1 MYPECSLPPHGST
14 TASPAA
20 EKSSY
25 AQASAARVTLS
36 QDGQHLVF
44 TVTDDGTG
52 FHPATTPMG
61 TGLQGIADRLAA
73 LDGTVG
79 ITSAPGHGTQIT
91 GRIRAIR

>member
-1 MYPECSLPPHGST
+1 MRHFN
-14 TASPAA
+14 PAD
-20 EKSSY
+20 
-25 AQASAARVTLS
+25 LGLGG

-52 FHPATTPMG
+52 FNPATTPMG

-79 ITSAPGHGTQIT
+79 ITSAAGHGTQIIGAEREFCAQPPSPSRMT
-91 GRIRAIR
+91 N